1 MASMILVLG
10 VDLVGKGTR
19 KQAHQQ
25 IIPLFMVWLR
35 EFWLIYVQEKWQN
48 SRSASI
54 IGFNYLNHKVRLVR

>member
-1 MASMILVLG
+1 LLLIV
-10 VDLVGKGTR
+10 VIEVQRKGTR

-35 EFWLIYVQEKWQN
+35 EFWLIYVQEKSQN

-54 IGFNYLNHKVRLVR
+54 IGFNYLNHQVRLVR